1 MTLESLAEQIKMCQ
15 LCPLARERTHA
26 VPGEGNPRAEVLF
39 VGEGPGRKEDES
51 GRPFVGAA
59 GKFLDEML
67 ASVGWKRQDVF
78 IANVVKCRPPGNRDP
93 EESEIHTCVTNYLVH
108 QVNLIEP
115 KLIVTLGRH
124 SMKWFL
130 KNPEPI
136 SRMHGKLKL
145 ITDKKT
151 GKTQFILPLYHPAAA
166 LYNGGQRQTHLADF
180 KKIPA
185 IVEKIKTGTIGA

>member
-1 MTLESLAEQIKMCQ
+1 MCQ